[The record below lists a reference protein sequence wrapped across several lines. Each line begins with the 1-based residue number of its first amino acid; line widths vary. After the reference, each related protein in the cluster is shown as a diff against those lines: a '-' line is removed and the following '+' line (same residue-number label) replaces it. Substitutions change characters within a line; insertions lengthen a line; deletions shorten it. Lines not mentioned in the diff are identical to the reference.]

1 MNKAERQDLIK
12 NMIQEEKIGRQADI
26 QQNLEERGIFVTQT
40 TLSRDLREIGLVKVY
55 ENGNSFYALAEEEG
69 ERSFTQLLADYAYKV
84 QRASFIL
91 VLHSDLG
98 EAALMANIID
108 AEKPETIL
116 GTVAG
121 ADTLLVICR
130 DEAAAQ
136 AGEEGINRLLQE
148 KDGS

>member
-12 NMIQEEKIGRQADI
+12 NMIQEQKIGRQADI

-55 ENGNSFYALAEEEG
+55 ENGKSFYALAEEEG
-69 ERSFTQLLADYAYKV
+69 ERSFTQLLADYAYRV

-136 AGEEGINRLLQE
+136 VVEEEINRFLQE
-148 KDGS
+148 

>member
-1 MNKAERQDLIK
+1 MNKAERQALIRS
-12 NMIQEEKIGRQADI
+12 MIHENRIGRQADI
-26 QQNLEERGIFVTQT
+26 QANLEKNGVYVTQT

-55 ENGNSFYALAEEEG
+55 DNGQSFYALAVDES
-69 ERSFTQLLADYAYKV
+69 ERSFTQLLAEYAYKV

-108 AEKPETIL
+108 ADKPDTIL

-121 ADTLLVICR
+121 ADTLLVICK
-130 DEAAAQ
+130 DEEAAQ
-136 AGEEGINRLLQE
+136 QLEEEINRFLE
-148 KDGS
+148 E

>member
-1 MNKAERQDLIK
+1 MNKVERQDFIK
-12 NMIQEEKIGRQADI
+12 HMVQDNRIGRQADI
-26 QQNLEERGIFVTQT
+26 QAILENNGIFVTQT

-55 ENGNSFYALAEEEG
+55 ENGQSFYAITEDER

-136 AGEEGINRLLQE
+136 VVEEEINRFLQE
-148 KDGS
+148 

>member
-12 NMIQEEKIGRQADI
+12 NMIQEQKIGRQADI
-26 QQNLEERGIFVTQT
+26 QRNLEERGIFVTQT

-55 ENGNSFYALAEEEG
+55 ENGQSFYAITEDER

-108 AEKPETIL
+108 AEKPKTIL

-136 AGEEGINRLLQE
+136 AVEEEINRFLQE
-148 KDGS
+148 

>member
-1 MNKAERQDLIK
+1 MNKVERQDFIK
-12 NMIQEEKIGRQADI
+12 HMVQENRIGRQADI
-26 QQNLEERGIFVTQT
+26 QAILENNGIFVTQT

-55 ENGNSFYALAEEEG
+55 ENGQSFYAITEDER

-136 AGEEGINRLLQE
+136 VVEEEVNRFLQE
-148 KDGS
+148 